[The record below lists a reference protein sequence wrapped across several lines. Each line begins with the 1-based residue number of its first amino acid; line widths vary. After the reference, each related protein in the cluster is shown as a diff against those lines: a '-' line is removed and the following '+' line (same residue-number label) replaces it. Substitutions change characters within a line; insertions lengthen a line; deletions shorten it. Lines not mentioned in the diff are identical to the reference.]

1 MGQTGSH
8 TAPMMLRA
16 RRPLLNPMLKSMKR
30 AGLGL
35 LRGARV
41 FELFASSGWRRG
53 RLLILCYHGVSIADE
68 HEWDGAL
75 YVSPSLFERRM
86 ALLRAR
92 GYSALP
98 LGQALERLR
107 EGSLPAR
114 SVAITFDDGVWDFYS
129 QAHPVL
135 SKYGLPSTVYLTTYY
150 CEADRPVFNVF
161 CSYLLWKARHRVV
174 EANPSLGIEET
185 ANLSGAEARDRVRAG
200 IFQFAR
206 REHLSGE
213 AKDDLARELANYL
226 GLPYDEFIRRR
237 ILHILRPEEVS
248 KLSAA
253 GVDFQLHT
261 HRHRVPQQ
269 RDLFIR
275 EIVDNRERIQKMTG
289 KPANHFCYPSGESRS
304 MYFPW
309 LRETDVVSATTCIPG
324 FATAQSDALLLP
336 RLVDVSTLDD
346 AEFEGW
352 LAGVC
357 SFLPRRSH
365 ARQLDE

>member
-1 MGQTGSH
+1 M
-8 TAPMMLRA
+8 
-16 RRPLLNPMLKSMKR
+16 
-30 AGLGL
+30 
-35 LRGARV
+35 
-41 FELFASSGWRRG
+41 FELVASSGWRRS

-92 GYSALP
+92 GYTALP

-107 EGSLPAR
+107 EGALPAR

-135 SKYGLPSTVYLTTYY
+135 SQYGLPATVYLTTYY
-150 CEADRPVFNVF
+150 CEANRPVFNVF
-161 CSYLLWKARHRVV
+161 CSYLLWKARHKTVD
-174 EANPSLGIEET
+174 ANPSLGIEET
-185 ANLSGAEARDRVRAG
+185 TCLGTAEARDRVRAG
-200 IFQFAR
+200 IFDFAR
-206 REHLSGE
+206 RRSLSGE

-226 GLPYDEFIRRR
+226 GLPYDEFIRQR

-248 KLSAA
+248 KLAAA
-253 GVDFQLHT
+253 GGIDFQLHT

-269 RDLFIR
+269 QDLFMK
-275 EIVDNRERIQKMTG
+275 EIVDNRIRIEAMTG
-289 KPANHFCYPSGESRS
+289 KAANHFCYPSGESRS

-309 LRETDVVSATTCIPG
+309 LRETGVVSAATCIPG
-324 FATAQSDALLLP
+324 FATVQSDPLLLP

-346 AEFEGW
+346 IEFEGW
-352 LAGVC
+352 LAGVS